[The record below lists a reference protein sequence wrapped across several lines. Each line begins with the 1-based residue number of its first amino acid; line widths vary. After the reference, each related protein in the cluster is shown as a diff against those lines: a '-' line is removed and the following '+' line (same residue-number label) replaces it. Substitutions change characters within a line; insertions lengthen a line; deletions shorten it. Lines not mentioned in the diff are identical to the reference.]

1 MKIVV
6 AGGSGGL
13 GRRVCA
19 DLDARGHDIVVL
31 TRTVRQ
37 NSAYRQVE
45 WDGRT
50 VGSWAAELAGAALIN
65 LCGAIVDR
73 SPTPANI
80 ELLTRSRVEPTTAL
94 MRAAD
99 GLETP
104 LVSWIQMS
112 TLAIY
117 GDAGDAVLD
126 ESAKPAGGPAQMPGV
141 ARPWEEAA
149 AGARAARQ
157 VILRTGIVLDP
168 ATPAMR
174 RLTGLVRLGLGG
186 RIGTGNQWVSWLH
199 FADFQAIVRA
209 CLDDEALSGIVH
221 ATSPNPVTN
230 TELMSALR
238 HVLHRPAA
246 PPTPAWLLRL
256 GAFFAGSDPALA
268 LTGRRCVPGAL
279 TRAGFG
285 FAFPDL
291 DQALRNLLAS
301 GSNP

>member
-1 MKIVV
+1 MKIIV

-19 DLDARGHDIVVL
+19 DLGARGHDIVVL
-31 TRTVRQ
+31 TRAARQ
-37 NSAYRQVE
+37 DSAYRQIE
-45 WDGRT
+45 WDGKT
-50 VGSWAAELAGAALIN
+50 VGSWAAELAGAAVIN
-65 LCGAIVDR
+65 LCGALVDR
-73 SPTPANI
+73 APSLANVA
-80 ELLTRSRVEPTTAL
+80 LLTRSRVEPTTAL

-104 LVSWIQMS
+104 LVAWIQMS

-126 ESAKPAGGPAQMPGV
+126 ESARPADGPAQMPGV

-168 ATPAMR
+168 LTPAMK
-174 RLTGLVRLGLGG
+174 RLTGLVRFGLGG

-199 FADFQAIVRA
+199 IADFQAIVRT
-209 CLDDEALSGIVH
+209 CLDDQALTGIVH
-221 ATSPNPVTN
+221 ATSPNPVSN
-230 TELMSALR
+230 AELMSALR

-256 GAFFAGSDPALA
+256 GAFVSGSDPALA
-268 LTGRRCVPGAL
+268 LTGRRCVPAAL
-279 TRAGFG
+279 TRAGFE

-291 DQALRNLLAS
+291 GPALRDLLAP
-301 GSNP
+301 GS